1 MSCFF
6 YPERSEGLGRTAAVS
21 RQRKVFMDAGLVI
34 LSEACFLRSGRF
46 YEAGSL
52 IFVDASYN
60 IFLRKRD

>member
-1 MSCFF
+1 M
-6 YPERSEGLGRTAAVS
+6 S

-60 IFLRKRD
+60 IFLRKLD